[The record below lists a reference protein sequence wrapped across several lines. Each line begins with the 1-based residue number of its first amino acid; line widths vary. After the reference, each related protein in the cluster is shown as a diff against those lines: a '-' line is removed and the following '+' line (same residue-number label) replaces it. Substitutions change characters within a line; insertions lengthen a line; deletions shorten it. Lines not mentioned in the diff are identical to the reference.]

1 MTEGMRTDDLL
12 KEQFNNLVQ
21 QSLKP
26 YTTTITKA
34 RSFLSNIAYNSVN
47 DQDILNRN
55 FCFDTYVLVT
65 KNLNLFSL
73 ERKSTTKASMKQI
86 ICFGKIACQMNCI
99 SLFVNKKTFAT

>member
-73 ERKSTTKASMKQI
+73 ERKTNDQSKNEANYMLWKDCKPNEFYKF
-86 ICFGKIACQMNCI
+86 ICK
-99 SLFVNKKTFAT
+99 